1 MKPENNNEAG
11 DDGTA
16 KAQPCR
22 APSAGSAITD
32 TDRINWL
39 EARPLP
45 ASIHGGLDDGG
56 DAKFWGI
63 GAHSGTLRE
72 TIDHMIRTG
81 SERQKTFET

>member
-1 MKPENNNEAG
+1 MPEKSENEANDNQTG
-11 DDGTA
+11 
-16 KAQPCR
+16 KAPPGR

-45 ASIHGGLDDGG
+45 ASIHGGLDDGS

-72 TIDHMIRTG
+72 TIDHMILTG
-81 SERQKTFET
+81 SEHQKDFET